1 MFASLT
7 GVLMLAQAL
16 PVAVLG
22 AASYS
27 DELKGAYE
35 YAYSKNITTMSSIDN
50 ANMYGEL
57 TRGQLAKMIANWAEK
72 EMGTKVDETA
82 VCSFPDAN
90 TAEGDLATYVK
101 KACQMGLMG
110 QGIEKFRP
118 NDKVTRGEFGTTLS
132 RALWGDKYNGATPFY
147 KNHLEALKEAGIM
160 KMIDT
165 PNQMEIRGYVML
177 MLQRSA
183 DVVSPAECKDP
194 TVVLA
199 CSLNSDACPAKCRK
213 ADNGS
218 GTVNTGAHAAGDLN
232 VSVVDYSASV
242 KSAPKGIFVANTLKF
257 AASEKINLD
266 TLTLKRTGL
275 GSQKDLKKVWLER
288 NGVAVTNAASVGSDG
303 LAVLNFKNN
312 RNQVTSDA
320 KTQDLELVVELDKDA
335 KDNVGNEFAF
345 ELKAVT
351 SSAKNTT
358 VKGTTSTY
366 RVSGYKVV
374 NLTANIINKN
384 GVNGGKLV
392 PFEYKLG
399 NSSDYVIGE
408 FSLESD
414 SKSDDRDIFVKSL
427 TFRNMGTL
435 DFADTFKNVKV
446 YRDSKVVSNN
456 VEVNGRDITVSLD
469 KDTIKANRKAIYT
482 IRAEVAS
489 LEDVSKTIQLKLRDS
504 KDVIADEYDTNFRT
518 TISFDSNWK
527 VEDAGNTLLSAGE
540 LSLYKFNGGKVT
552 FESTSNFPKTVNVGV
567 GASDVTI
574 AKGKLVVTEPVEL
587 PKIEI
592 PFNATYGTN
601 PSTDWS
607 TNNNSATVADKEVIR
622 RVVLKIGDKR
632 YSADPDT
639 NGKITFSDVV
649 VRETSDVEL
658 LISLNSKVSEGK
670 EVKVPNLGNA
680 IMNGKGLYQ
689 NNDSEFEKGD
699 IAGVIQTAKVLIK
712 KPKFT
717 IMADSVSTQQTV
729 INDAT
734 QKNLMKGKLEA
745 KEKDVNVNSFKVTL
759 RTKNALT
766 AGESVEA
773 YLDLDGKSFANA
785 TLKKDTTY
793 TFNSLGTIKAG
804 SSLPF
809 ELKVV
814 PTLSTVNEVYLE
826 VVAEGTDANGNEA
839 TTSTEYSATLEVKA
853 DADVEVTNIVAS
865 DRVVEPNPNAVLYEG
880 ELDVKNGSTTLT
892 EFELVKNATPTPGLV
907 VTNYKL
913 YVDGDFVEEVSADN
927 ASSIKFA
934 GLTQNLEQG
943 KRKVQVKAKVES
955 VAGNDSTKYKYE
967 ITDVKVNTKSSGKG
981 AKTYFA
987 KGFFNLAKTS
997 TTDAV
1002 LNLKLTNNSPKSIDV
1017 TGITFENGAG
1027 LASATVNSQNVTVAA
1042 NEGTVVTPQTVPAGS
1057 SIEIQVIAKKDEL
1070 VKVLGITYKVN
1081 DSGAYTY
1088 KLDNS
1093 ISAVGAW
1100 GTFFSSK

>member
-72 EMGTKVDETA
+72 EMGTKADETA
-82 VCSFPDAN
+82 VCSFSDAN

-177 MLQRSA
+177 MLQRST

-218 GTVNTGAHAAGDLN
+218 GTVNTGAHVAGDLN

-320 KTQDLELVVELDKDA
+320 KTQELELVVELDKDA
-335 KDNVGNEFAF
+335 TDNVGNEFAF

-358 VKGTTSTY
+358 VKGMTSTY

-384 GVNGGKLV
+384 GVSSDKLV

-456 VEVNGRDITVSLD
+456 VEVNGRDITISLD

-527 VEDAGNTLLSAGE
+527 VEDSAHKVLLSAGE

-552 FESTSNFPKTVNVGV
+552 FESASNFPKTVNVGV

-592 PFNATYGTN
+592 PFNATYGTS
-601 PSTDWS
+601 PSTEWS

-729 INDAT
+729 VNDAT

-759 RTKNALT
+759 RTKNALA
-766 AGESVEA
+766 AGDSVEA

-785 TLKKDTTY
+785 TLKKDSSY

-814 PTLSTVNEVYLE
+814 PTLSTANEIYLE
-826 VVAEGTDANGNEA
+826 VVAEWTDANGNEA

-865 DRVVEPNPNAVLYEG
+865 DRVVEPNPNAILYEG
-880 ELDVKNGSTTLT
+880 ELNVKNGSTTLT
-892 EFELVKNATPTPGLV
+892 GFELVKNATPNPGLV

-913 YVDGDFVEEVSADN
+913 YVDGDFVKEVAADN
-927 ASSIKFA
+927 ATSINFA

-955 VAGNDSTKYKYE
+955 VAGNDPTKYKYE
-967 ITDVKVNTKSSGKG
+967 ITDVKVNGKASGKK
-981 AKTYFA
+981 ANTYFA

-997 TTDAV
+997 TSDAV
-1002 LNLKLTNNSPKSIDV
+1002 LTVKLTNNSPKSIDV
-1017 TGITFENGAG
+1017 KAITFADGTKV
-1027 LASATVNSQNVTVAA
+1027 ASASVNNQDVTIAT
-1042 NEGTVVTPQTVPAGS
+1042 NEGTVAPQTVAAGS

-1070 VKVLGITYKVN
+1070 AKLTGVTYTVDDGGVYK
-1081 DSGAYTY
+1081 Y

-1093 ISAVGAW
+1093 IASIGAW
-1100 GTFFSSK
+1100 GQFFSSK

>member
-72 EMGTKVDETA
+72 EMGTKADETA
-82 VCSFPDAN
+82 VCSFSDAN

-177 MLQRSA
+177 MLQRST

-218 GTVNTGAHAAGDLN
+218 GTVNTGAHVAGDLN

-320 KTQDLELVVELDKDA
+320 KTQELELVVELDKDA
-335 KDNVGNEFAF
+335 TDNVGNEFAF

-358 VKGTTSTY
+358 VKGMTSTY

-384 GVNGGKLV
+384 GVSSDKLV

-456 VEVNGRDITVSLD
+456 VEVNGRDITISLD

-527 VEDAGNTLLSAGE
+527 VEDSAHKVLLSAGE

-552 FESTSNFPKTVNVGV
+552 FESASNFPKTVNVGV

-592 PFNATYGTN
+592 PFNATYGTS
-601 PSTDWS
+601 PSTEWS

-729 INDAT
+729 VNDAT

-759 RTKNALT
+759 RTKNALA
-766 AGESVEA
+766 AGDSVEA

-785 TLKKDTTY
+785 TLKKDSSY

-814 PTLSTVNEVYLE
+814 PTLSTANEIYLE
-826 VVAEGTDANGNEA
+826 VVAEWTDANGNEA

-853 DADVEVTNIVAS
+853 DADVEVTNAVAS
-865 DRVVEPNPNAVLYEG
+865 DRVVEPNPNAVVYEG
-880 ELDVKNGSTTLT
+880 ELNVKDGSTTMT
-892 EFELVKNATPTPGLV
+892 GFELVKAATPAGLT

-913 YVDGDFVEEVSADN
+913 YVDTDFVAEVSADGTSIN
-927 ASSIKFA
+927 FASLS
-934 GLTQNLEQG
+934 QNLEQG
-943 KRKVQVKAKVES
+943 KRKVQVKAKVETS
-955 VAGNDSTKYKYE
+955 ANAIPSDYKYE
-967 ITDVKVNTKSSGKG
+967 ITDVKVNGKTSGKK
-981 AKTYFA
+981 ANIYFA
-987 KGFFNLAKTS
+987 KGFFNLSKTS
-997 TTDAV
+997 TSDAV
-1002 LNLKLTNNSPKSIDV
+1002 LTVKLTNNWPKSIDV
-1017 TGITFENGAG
+1017 TAISFDNGAG
-1027 LASATVNSQNVTVAA
+1027 LAAASVNNQNVTVAG

-1070 VKVLGITYKVN
+1070 VKLLGVTYKVD
-1081 DSGAYTY
+1081 DSGSYTY

-1093 ISAVGAW
+1093 IASIGAW
-1100 GTFFSSK
+1100 GQFFSSK

>member
-82 VCSFPDAN
+82 VCSFSDAN

-177 MLQRSA
+177 MLQRST

-218 GTVNTGAHAAGDLN
+218 GTVNTGAHVAGDLN

-275 GSQKDLKKVWLER
+275 GSRKDIKKVWLER

-303 LAVLNFKNN
+303 LAVLNFKSN
-312 RNQVTSDA
+312 RNVVNTDA
-320 KTQDLELVVELDKDA
+320 KTQELELVVELDKDA
-335 KDNVGNEFAF
+335 TIGAEVAF
-345 ELKAVT
+345 DLLSVT

-358 VKGTTSTY
+358 VKGSTSTY
-366 RVSGYKVV
+366 RVSAYEVV
-374 NLTANIINKN
+374 KLIVDI
-384 GVNGGKLV
+384 VNRSAT
-392 PFEYKLG
+392 PIEYKLG
-399 NSSDYVIGE
+399 NQKDYVIGE

-414 SKSDDRDIFVKSL
+414 SESDDRDVTVRSL
-427 TFRNMGTL
+427 TFRNNGSL
-435 DFADTFKNVKV
+435 DFENTFKNVKV
-446 YRDSKVVSNN
+446 YRDSKVVSNA
-456 VEVNGRDITVSLD
+456 VEVNGRDITIALD
-469 KDTIKANRKAIYT
+469 KDPIKANRKAIYT

-489 LEDVSKTIQLKLRDS
+489 LEDVNKTVQLKLRDE
-504 KDVIADEYDTNFRT
+504 KDVIADEVDTHFRT
-518 TISFDSNWK
+518 TIAF
-527 VEDAGNTLLSAGE
+527 GNVGWASTTKGE
-540 LSLYKFNGGKVT
+540 LNIYKFLGGKVM
-552 FESTSNFPKTVNVGV
+552 FEGTANFPKTVDVGV

-587 PKIEI
+587 PKIV
-592 PFNATYGTN
+592 FNYVAGTSLGTSTGWATNDALTGN
-601 PSTDWS
+601 
-607 TNNNSATVADKEVIR
+607 ALR
-622 RVVLKIGDKR
+622 RLVLKVGDKR
-632 YSADPDT
+632 YSADPD
-639 NGKITFSDVV
+639 NAGKVVFSDVV

-658 LISLNSKVSEGK
+658 LISLASNVKEGSKLHFS
-670 EVKVPNLGNA
+670 NLGSALMTN
-680 IMNGKGLYQ
+680 KGSYQ
-689 NNDSEFEKGD
+689 NNDAD
-699 IAGVIQTAKVLIK
+699 LTADQIAGVIQTAEVLVK

-717 IMADSVSTQQTV
+717 ITADNINTQQTV
-729 INDAT
+729 VNDAAVVT
-734 QKNLMKGKLEA
+734 LMKGKLEA
-745 KEKDVNVNSFKVTL
+745 KEKDVNVNSFTV
-759 RTKNALT
+759 ALEGDALV
-766 AGESVEA
+766 AGESVEVF
-773 YLDLDGKSFANA
+773 LDLNGQPWSNA
-785 TLKKDTTY
+785 TLKNGESY
-793 TFNSLGTIKAG
+793 TFNSLGSLKAKEN
-804 SSLPF
+804 LPF
-809 ELKVV
+809 QIRVQ
-814 PTLSTVNEVYLE
+814 PTIGTAKNIYLA
-826 VVAEGTDANGNEA
+826 VQAKGTDVNGNEA
-839 TTSTEYSATLEVKA
+839 ETSKEYSATLEVKRTA
-853 DADVEVTNIVAS
+853 DIEVTNIVAS
-865 DRVVEPNPNAVLYEG
+865 DRVVEPTQNTLIYAGTLN
-880 ELDVKNGSTTLT
+880 VKNGSSTLT
-892 EFELVKNATPTPGLV
+892 GFGLSGSTIPTGI
-907 VTNYKL
+907 TNYRL
-913 YVDGDFVEEVSADN
+913 YVDGDFVTGGVVSTTGVAFSN
-927 ASSIKFA
+927 FV
-934 GLTQNLEQG
+934 QNLQQG
-943 KRKVQVKAKVES
+943 DRTVEVKANVTTNS
-955 VAGNDSTKYKYE
+955 GTNVDAYKYV
-967 ITDVKVNTKSSGKG
+967 IDGVLVNGKYYKKE
-981 AKTYFA
+981 ALAYFA

-997 TTDAV
+997 TSDAV
-1002 LNLKLTNNSPKSIDV
+1002 LIVKLTNNSPKSIDV
-1017 TGITFENGAG
+1017 KGISFDSGATV
-1027 LASATVNSQNVTVAA
+1027 ASASVNNQNVTVTA
-1042 NEGTVVTPQTVPAGS
+1042 NEGTFVSQTVAAGS
-1057 SIEIQVIAKKDEL
+1057 SINIQVIAKKDSL
-1070 VKVLGITYKVN
+1070 AKLTGVTYTVT
-1081 DSGAYTY
+1081 DGSDVYTY
-1088 KLDNS
+1088 KLDDTMS
-1093 ISAVGAW
+1093 SVATW
-1100 GTFFSSK
+1100 GLLFSSK